1 MKWRSF
7 ESSEHKNV
15 HNWVLNISKIVIFP
29 PANREKTTLE
39 SKNWNTIPF
48 WDYPSVYREARIFS
62 ENIHY
67 KREHFIHCELWWL
80 CCGNGDVE
88 PERTNKK
95 KTTKSVTFPY
105 ASWITFFYAAC
116 KICDCACAIFF
127 CSNISTFLLALHVSF
142 NLHTIT
148 ATGQHLNGRE
158 NVEISFH
165 QKKHVAKMLTQK
177 NGKSFCCC
185 FSLSLCEHI
194 RLGCYIICD
203 MEKKRYQ
210 NG

>member
-1 MKWRSF
+1 MQPVKY
-7 ESSEHKNV
+7 V
-15 HNWVLNISKIVIFP
+15 IVRAQF
-29 PANREKTTLE
+29 
-39 SKNWNTIPF
+39 
-48 WDYPSVYREARIFS
+48 
-62 ENIHY
+62 
-67 KREHFIHCELWWL
+67 
-80 CCGNGDVE
+80 
-88 PERTNKK
+88 
-95 KTTKSVTFPY
+95 
-105 ASWITFFYAAC
+105 
-116 KICDCACAIFF
+116 FF